1 MSKYMVIYD
10 RFCLTCGTPGHEKEQ
25 CATYKTRMCRFWKQG
40 GCLREHC
47 TFAHGSR
54 EIRKEGESRCVK
66 VVPLHDN
73 ACTIMGCG
81 EVGGHVFE
89 DCPKT
94 AYFGECFKSGDTTTP
109 DQLMR

>member
-1 MSKYMVIYD
+1 MVIYD

-25 CATYKTRMCRFWKQG
+25 CATYKTRMCRYWKHG

-47 TFAHGSR
+47 SFAHGSR
-54 EIRKEGESRCVK
+54 ELRMEGESRCVK

-89 DCPKT
+89 DCPKK
-94 AYFGECFKSGDTTTP
+94 AYFGECFKSSDTTTPP